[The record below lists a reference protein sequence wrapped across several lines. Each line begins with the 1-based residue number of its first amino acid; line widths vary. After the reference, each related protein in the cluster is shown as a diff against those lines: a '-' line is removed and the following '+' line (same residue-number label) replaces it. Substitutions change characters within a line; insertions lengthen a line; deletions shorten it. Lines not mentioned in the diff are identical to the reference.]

1 MRPRTNR
8 CEFFATEKAI
18 SVKCREA
25 DRALSSTKPNRCA
38 VVNGP
43 DELCRGPDGR
53 QGAVEPRR
61 GRCSDLPDHGHPLQR
76 CLLSIVV
83 CMAVITPCA
92 YGTDTPQH
100 LEPFVTKNTRL
111 MVVSPHPDDE
121 TLAAGGLIQRVLRLG
136 GSVKVVF
143 MTSGDG
149 FPEGVEKETRIGR
162 PNAQDYRNYGKLRKR
177 EARQALRVLG
187 MKKQDVV
194 FLNFPDGGLPNLL
207 QKHWFDRNPYFRSPF
222 TLEDRPQADDSL
234 LPDIEFNGEDVKRE
248 IEKLLLEFHPSLIAA
263 ADPRDQHPDHCSTY
277 FFVSK
282 SLKAYRKNYPTL
294 DPKILTFLVHFR
306 QWPMGSGAGTGAL
319 LNPPDGFSE
328 GTAWISL
335 ALSDEEIANKRK
347 SLMEYQSQMLVMGRY
362 LMSFARANELFLT
375 DQQQDNEGPAKMQC
389 LGLK

>member
-1 MRPRTNR
+1 MEPSRTKHLHAESYRIDSEAKSTDERPVV
-8 CEFFATEKAI
+8 E
-18 SVKCREA
+18 
-25 DRALSSTKPNRCA
+25 SSAKI
-38 VVNGP
+38 
-43 DELCRGPDGR
+43 
-53 QGAVEPRR
+53 
-61 GRCSDLPDHGHPLQR
+61 
-76 CLLSIVV
+76 LLS
-83 CMAVITPCA
+83 VIICIAFVTRYA
-92 YGTDTPQH
+92 YGIDTPQH
-100 LEPFVTKNTRL
+100 LEPFLTKNTRL

-149 FPEGVEKETRIGR
+149 FPEGVEKETQISR

-187 MKKQDVV
+187 MNKQDVV
-194 FLNFPDGGLPNLL
+194 FLNFPDGGLRNLL
-207 QKHWFDRNPYFRSPF
+207 QKHWFDRNPFFRSPF
-222 TLEDRPQADDSL
+222 TLEDRPQATDSL
-234 LPDIEFNGEDVKRE
+234 LPDVEFNGEDVKRE
-248 IEKLLLEFHPSLIAA
+248 IEKLLLEFHPSLIAV
-263 ADPRDQHPDHCSTY
+263 ADPRDRHPDHCSTY
-277 FFVSK
+277 FFVNK

-328 GTAWISL
+328 EEPAWISL
-335 ALSDEEIANKRK
+335 ALSDEESANKRK

-375 DQQQDNEGPAKMQC
+375 DQQEGKEGPAKMQC
-389 LGLK
+389 LSSK

>member
-1 MRPRTNR
+1 M
-8 CEFFATEKAI
+8 
-18 SVKCREA
+18 KCREA
-25 DRALSSTKPNRCA
+25 DRALSSTDPNRCA

-43 DELCRGPDGR
+43 DELDSRGLEGR
-53 QGAVEPRR
+53 QGAVKPRR
-61 GRCSDLPDHGHPLQR
+61 GRCSDLPDLHGHPLQR
-76 CLLSIVV
+76 CLLSIVI
-83 CMAVITPCA
+83 CMAVLTPCA
-92 YGTDTPQH
+92 YGTDTPER
-100 LEPFVTKNTRL
+100 LAPFVTKNTRL

-121 TLAAGGLIQRVLRLG
+121 TLAAGGLIQRVLTLG

-194 FLNFPDGGLPNLL
+194 FLNFPDGGLRNLL

-222 TLEDRPQADDSL
+222 TLEDRPQADDRL

-306 QWPMGSGAGTGAL
+306 QWPMASGAGTGAL
-319 LNPPDGFSE
+319 LNPPDGFSGE
-328 GTAWISL
+328 GITWISL

-375 DQQQDNEGPAKMQC
+375 DQQHDNEGPAKMQC
-389 LGLK
+389 LGSK

>member
-92 YGTDTPQH
+92 YGTDAPQH

-121 TLAAGGLIQRVLRLG
+121 TLAAGVLIQLVLRLG

-187 MKKQDVV
+187 MKKRDVV

-306 QWPMGSGAGTGAL
+306 KWPMGSAAGTGAL